1 MKILKRIVGVLILIA
16 IALIAIAYV
25 LPRNVAVER
34 SIAINA
40 APEKIFPY
48 INTQKNGEQWS
59 PWLSRDPEIK
69 LTYSGPDAGVG
80 SKMEWASDHKGVGNG
95 SAIITK
101 SVENQSI
108 ETALD
113 FGSEG
118 TADAFF
124 TLVPEGEGTNVTWGF
139 TTDMGM
145 NPIGRW
151 MGLMMD
157 KWVGGDYEQ
166 GLTNLKALVEVQ

>member
-1 MKILKRIVGVLILIA
+1 MKTLKRIIGLILLVA
-16 IALIAIAYV
+16 IALIIIAFV
-25 LPRNVAVER
+25 LPRNVSVDR
-34 SIAINA
+34 SIVINA
-40 APEKIFPY
+40 KPEVIFPY
-48 INTQKNGEQWS
+48 INNQKNGEQWS
-59 PWLSRDPEIK
+59 PWLSRDPEAK
-69 LTYSGPDAGVG
+69 VTYSGPDAGVG

-95 SAIITK
+95 SATIIK
-101 SVENQSI
+101 STENQSI

-118 TADAFF
+118 AATAFF
-124 TLVPEGEGTNVTWGF
+124 TLSPEGEGTNVTWGF

-145 NPIGRW
+145 NPMGRW

-166 GLTNLKALVEVQ
+166 GLNNLKTLIESQ